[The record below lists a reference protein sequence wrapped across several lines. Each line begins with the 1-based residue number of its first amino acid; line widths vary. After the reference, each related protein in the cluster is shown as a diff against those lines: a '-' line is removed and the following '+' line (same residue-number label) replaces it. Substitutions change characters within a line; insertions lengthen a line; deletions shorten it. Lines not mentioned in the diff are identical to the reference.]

1 LEEYSTDDN
10 EKKYIKEEIHKIN
23 EHSLING
30 IMHYGQNNGGLNQR
44 VNNPMFRPLP
54 TFNNG
59 LRPAFLSSMN
69 PNVKYVFLK
78 KGEVAP

>member
-1 LEEYSTDDN
+1 
-10 EKKYIKEEIHKIN
+10 
-23 EHSLING
+23 
-30 IMHYGQNNGGLNQR
+30 MHYGQNNGGLNQR

-78 KGEVAP
+78 KGEVAPQGSTVIKLLPPGQRAPAGA